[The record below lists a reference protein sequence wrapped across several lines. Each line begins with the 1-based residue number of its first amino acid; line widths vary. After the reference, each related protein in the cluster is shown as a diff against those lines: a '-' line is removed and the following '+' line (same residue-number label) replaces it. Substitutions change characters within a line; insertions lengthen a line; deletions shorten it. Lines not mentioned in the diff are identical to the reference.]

1 MAEQGL
7 SVASGTVDLRPTT
20 EQRAWVRFPNSQEVW
35 CQSIAILK
43 PNESQTG
50 WFGRLSNLSAGGVA
64 LRMNRCF
71 SPGALL
77 VIEFEGNRE
86 PRSCAVQ
93 VAHATEE
100 DNGYWK
106 IGCKF
111 LSPLNE
117 AQVRA
122 LLGV

>member
-7 SVASGTVDLRPTT
+7 SVASGTVDFRPTM
-20 EQRAWVRFPNSQEVW
+20 ERRAWVRFPNNQEVW

-50 WFGRLSNLSAGGVA
+50 WFGRLSDLSAGGVA
-64 LRMNRCF
+64 LRLNQSF
-71 SPGALL
+71 SPGAFL
-77 VIEFEGNRE
+77 VIEFEGNGE
-86 PRSCAVQ
+86 PRSCAIQ

-100 DNGYWK
+100 EGYWK

-111 LSPLNE
+111 LATLNE

-122 LLGV
+122 LLRE